1 VRGPAFAV
9 DLRWRDADAFVR
21 EVESKAVK
29 IVGKFAPK
37 TEMLRSWD
45 ILSSKSG

>member
-1 VRGPAFAV
+1 VRGPAFVV
-9 DLRWRDADAFVR
+9 DLRRRDATAFVR

-29 IVGKFAPK
+29 IVGKFALK

-45 ILSSKSG
+45 VLGPKSG